1 MSLNTAITG
10 LNYDRMVGLADAA
23 WALLE
28 NQRLDQI
35 QFDVVASMVGV
46 DQRFAS
52 ALAGSV
58 QSLVL
63 AKMNSLDCQ
72 SILEAYDDIADAG
85 DVSIREKIIEGLLHR
100 FETYAPF
107 RGQIDQLN
115 KSAQRHPELAVR
127 LLDGLEAAI
136 RRILIISGDPA
147 NGLKGML
154 RVKGVTGVFLV
165 TSRVWMKDD
174 SPDLAATMKILDQR
188 MSTAEEWCTS
198 LRVFDL
204 ENQPDQIL
212 DDNGQDDSRSGEDND

>member
-1 MSLNTAITG
+1 MSLNTKTPG
-10 LNYDRMVGLADAA
+10 VNYEKMVRLADAA

-35 QFDVVASMVGV
+35 KFDAVADMVGV
-46 DQRFAS
+46 DQRFS
-52 ALAGSV
+52 LALVGSV
-58 QSLVL
+58 QNLVL
-63 AKMNSLDCQ
+63 AKMNALDCQ
-72 SILEAYDDIADAG
+72 SIIEAYDDIADAG
-85 DVSIREKIIEGLLHR
+85 QVSIREKIIEGLLHR

-107 RGQIDQLN
+107 RGQIDQLS
-115 KSAQRHPELAVR
+115 KSARRHPELAVR

-136 RRILIISGDPA
+136 RRILMISGDPA
-147 NGLKGML
+147 NGLKGIL
-154 RVKGVTGVFLV
+154 RVKGVAGVFLT

-204 ENQPDQIL
+204 ESQPDQIL
-212 DDNGQDDSRSGEDND
+212 DDNGQDDGRYGEDNE

>member
-1 MSLNTAITG
+1 MSLNTTIPG
-10 LNYDRMVGLADAA
+10 LNYDKTVELADAA

-35 QFDVVASMVGV
+35 KFDAVADMVGV
-46 DQRFAS
+46 DQRFAL

-63 AKMNSLDCQ
+63 AKMTALDCQ
-72 SILEAYDDIADAG
+72 SILEAYNDIADAG
-85 DVSIREKIIEGLLHR
+85 EISIREKIIEGLLHR

-115 KSAQRHPELAVR
+115 KSARRQPKLVVR

-136 RRILIISGDPA
+136 RRILLISGDPA

-154 RVKGVTGVFLV
+154 RVKGVAGVFLV

-174 SPDLAATMKILDQR
+174 SPDLAATMKMLDQR

-198 LRVFDL
+198 LRVFGS
-204 ENQPDQIL
+204 ESKPDHL
-212 DDNGQDDSRSGEDND
+212 SDDKGQDDVRYGEDND

>member
-1 MSLNTAITG
+1 MSLNTSIPG

-35 QFDVVASMVGV
+35 KFDAVANMVGV
-46 DQRFAS
+46 DQRFAL
-52 ALAGSV
+52 ALVGSV
-58 QSLVL
+58 QNLVL
-63 AKMNSLDCQ
+63 AKMNALDCQ
-72 SILEAYDDIADAG
+72 SILEAYGDIADAG
-85 DVSIREKIIEGLLHR
+85 EVSIREKIIEGLLHR

-115 KSAQRHPELAVR
+115 KSARRHPELAVR
-127 LLDGLEAAI
+127 LLDGLEATI
-136 RRILIISGDPA
+136 RRILMISGDPA
-147 NGLKGML
+147 DGLKGML
-154 RVKGVTGVFLV
+154 RVKGVAGVFLV

-174 SPDLAATMKILDQR
+174 SPDLAATMKMLDQR

-204 ENQPDQIL
+204 ESQPDQIL
-212 DDNGQDDSRSGEDND
+212 DDNEQDDGCYGEDND